1 MFRSEFGLNDLE
13 RRSKK
18 KAMRT
23 LELIEEHEGID
34 QQALDEYA
42 KLFEQPLPDAHLQA
56 LAAFFHWSLPENLD
70 EGEGGV
76 LLC

>member
-42 KLFEQPLPDAHLQA
+42 KLFEQPLPNSHLQA
-56 LAAFFHWSLPENLD
+56 LAALFHWSLPENLD

-76 LLC
+76 LLF